1 MTWQTILQLLFSGLA
16 LGAVYGLVALS
27 YSTIYATRNIIN
39 FGQGEL
45 VVLGS
50 LLGVSLVVVAKVPV
64 FIALMASAGV
74 VAVAALLFEWLAVRP
89 VKDVGRNM
97 IWVMSTFGLG
107 IVFNQVM
114 QKLWGT
120 SPVRFP
126 KFIGTDEPIQWGQ
139 VTMLPQE
146 IGVIVIAVAVAVL
159 FELFRRNTL
168 LGKAV
173 RATAMDRDTASLMG
187 IDTRKVVYGSY
198 ALSGALATL
207 CGFLVAPIQFA
218 DPNGGVMLSVK
229 GFIALVI
236 GGLGSPIGGFLGGL
250 FLGLL
255 EIGSASLISEVWKD
269 VITFGALILV
279 LLVRPSGF
287 FGRLG

>member
-1 MTWQTILQLLFSGLA
+1 MTWQTVIQLLFSGLA

-27 YSTIYATRNIIN
+27 YSTIYATRNVIN

-50 LLGVSLVVVAKVPV
+50 LLGVSMVVGGKVPV
-64 FIALMASAGV
+64 LIALV
-74 VAVAALLFEWLAVRP
+74 VAAAVVALAALLVEWLAVRS
-89 VKDVGRNM
+89 VKEVTRNM

-107 IVFNQVM
+107 ICMNQLM
-114 QKLWGT
+114 QKIWGT
-120 SPVRFP
+120 DPVRFP
-126 KFIGTDEPIQWGQ
+126 KFIGKDEPIQLGQ

-146 IGVIVIAVAVAVL
+146 LGVIIIAVVVAVA
-159 FELFRRNTL
+159 FEAFRRNTL
-168 LGKAV
+168 MGKAV

-218 DPNGGVMLSVK
+218 DPNGGVLLSVK

-255 EIGSASLISEVWKD
+255 EICSASLISEVWKD
-269 VITFGALILV
+269 VITFSALILV
-279 LLVRPSGF
+279 MLIRPSGF
-287 FGRLG
+287 FGKLG

>member
-1 MTWQTILQLLFSGLA
+1 MTWQTAIQLIFSGLA

-27 YSTIYATRNIIN
+27 YSTIYATRNVIN

-50 LLGVSLVVVAKVPV
+50 LMGVSMVVGGKVPV
-64 FIALMASAGV
+64 LIAL
-74 VAVAALLFEWLAVRP
+74 AVAAAVVALGALLVEWLAVRS
-89 VKDVGRNM
+89 VKEVTRNM

-107 IVFNQVM
+107 ICMNQLM
-114 QKLWGT
+114 QKIWGT
-120 SPVRFP
+120 DPVRFP
-126 KFIGTDEPIQWGQ
+126 KFIGKDEPIQLGQ

-146 IGVIVIAVAVAVL
+146 LGVLIIAVVVAIA
-159 FELFRRNTL
+159 FEAFRRNTL
-168 LGKAV
+168 MGKAV
-173 RATAMDRDTASLMG
+173 RATALDRDTASLMG

-218 DPNGGVMLSVK
+218 DPNGGVLLSVK

-236 GGLGSPIGGFLGGL
+236 GGLGSPIGGFFGGL

-279 LLVRPSGF
+279 MLIRPSGF
-287 FGRLG
+287 FGKLG

>member
-1 MTWQTILQLLFSGLA
+1 MTWQTVIQLLFSGLA

-27 YSTIYATRNIIN
+27 YSTIYATRNVIN

-50 LLGVSLVVVAKVPV
+50 LLGVSMVVGGKVPV
-64 FIALMASAGV
+64 LIALV
-74 VAVAALLFEWLAVRP
+74 VAAAVVALAALLVEWLAVRS
-89 VKDVGRNM
+89 VKEVTRNM

-107 IVFNQVM
+107 ICMNQLM
-114 QKLWGT
+114 QKFWGT
-120 SPVRFP
+120 DPVRFP
-126 KFIGTDEPIQWGQ
+126 KFIGKDEPIQLGQ

-146 IGVIVIAVAVAVL
+146 LGVIIIAVVVAVA
-159 FELFRRNTL
+159 FEAFRRNTL
-168 LGKAV
+168 MGKAV

-218 DPNGGVMLSVK
+218 DPNGGVLLSVK

-269 VITFGALILV
+269 VITFSALILV
-279 LLVRPSGF
+279 MLIRPSGF

>member
-1 MTWQTILQLLFSGLA
+1 MTWQTVIQLLFSGLT

-27 YSTIYATRNIIN
+27 YSTIYATRNVIN

-50 LLGVSLVVVAKVPV
+50 LLGVSMVVGGKVPV
-64 FIALMASAGV
+64 LIALV
-74 VAVAALLFEWLAVRP
+74 VAAAVVALAALLVEWLAVRS
-89 VKDVGRNM
+89 VKEVTRNM

-107 IVFNQVM
+107 ICMNQLM
-114 QKLWGT
+114 QKIWGT
-120 SPVRFP
+120 DPVRFP
-126 KFIGTDEPIQWGQ
+126 KFIGKDEPIQLGQ

-146 IGVIVIAVAVAVL
+146 LGVIIIAVVVAVA
-159 FELFRRNTL
+159 FEAFRRNTL
-168 LGKAV
+168 MGKAV

-218 DPNGGVMLSVK
+218 DPNGGVLLSVK

-269 VITFGALILV
+269 VITFSALILV
-279 LLVRPSGF
+279 MLIRPSGF

>member
-1 MTWQTILQLLFSGLA
+1 MTWQTAIQLIFSGLA

-27 YSTIYATRNIIN
+27 YSTIYATRNVIN

-50 LLGVSLVVVAKVPV
+50 LMGVSMVVGGKVPV
-64 FIALMASAGV
+64 LIAL
-74 VAVAALLFEWLAVRP
+74 AVAAAVVALGALLVEWLAVRS
-89 VKDVGRNM
+89 VKEVTRNM

-107 IVFNQVM
+107 ICMNQLM
-114 QKLWGT
+114 QKIWGT
-120 SPVRFP
+120 DPVRFP
-126 KFIGTDEPIQWGQ
+126 KFIGKDEPIQLGQ

-146 IGVIVIAVAVAVL
+146 LGVIIIAVVVAIA
-159 FELFRRNTL
+159 FEAFRRNTL
-168 LGKAV
+168 MGKAV
-173 RATAMDRDTASLMG
+173 RATALDRDTASLMG

-218 DPNGGVMLSVK
+218 DPNGGVLLSVK

-236 GGLGSPIGGFLGGL
+236 GGLGSPIGGFFGGL

-279 LLVRPSGF
+279 MLIRPSGF
-287 FGRLG
+287 FGKLG

>member
-1 MTWQTILQLLFSGLA
+1 MTWQTIFQLIFSGLA

-50 LLGVSLVVVAKVPV
+50 LMGVSLVVVAKVPIL
-64 FIALMASAGV
+64 IALVVAAAV
-74 VAVAALLFEWLAVRP
+74 VAVVALLVEWLAVRP
-89 VKDVGRNM
+89 VKEVQRNM

-107 IVFNQVM
+107 IVFNQLM

-120 SPVRFP
+120 DPIRFP
-126 KFIGTDEPIQWGQ
+126 KFIGKDEPIKVGDI
-139 VTMLPQE
+139 VMLPQE
-146 IGVIVIAVAVAVL
+146 IGVIIIAVAVAVL

-168 LGKAV
+168 MGKAV

-218 DPNGGVMLSVK
+218 DPNGGVLLSVK
-229 GFIALVI
+229 GFIALII
-236 GGLGSPIGGFLGGL
+236 GGLGSPIGGFIGGL

-255 EIGSASLISEVWKD
+255 EVGSASFISEVWKD

-279 LLVRPSGF
+279 MIIRPSGF

>member
-64 FIALMASAGV
+64 FIALMASAAV

-89 VKDVGRNM
+89 VRDVGRNM

>member
-1 MTWQTILQLLFSGLA
+1 MHWPTDFQLIFSGLA

-27 YSTIYATRNIIN
+27 YSIIYATRNVIN

-50 LLGVSLVVVAKVPV
+50 LLGVSMVVGGKVPV
-64 FIALMASAGV
+64 LIALVASALVVGV
-74 VAVAALLFEWLAVRP
+74 MALLVEWLAVRP
-89 VKDVGRNM
+89 VQEVSRNM

-107 IVFNQVM
+107 IVFNQLM
-114 QKLWGT
+114 QKIWGT
-120 SPVRFP
+120 DPLRFP
-126 KFIGTDEPIQWGQ
+126 KFIGRDEPIQIGD
-139 VTMLPQE
+139 VVMLPQE
-146 IGVIVIAVAVAVL
+146 IGVIAIAIAIAVL
-159 FELFRRNTL
+159 FEGFRRNTM

-173 RATAMDRDTASLMG
+173 RATAMDRDTAGLMG

-218 DPNGGVMLSVK
+218 DPNGGVLLSVK
-229 GFIALVI
+229 GFIALII

-269 VITFGALILV
+269 VITFGALLLV
-279 LLVRPSGF
+279 MIVRPSGF

>member
-1 MTWQTILQLLFSGLA
+1 MTWPTLFQLLFSGLA

-27 YSTIYATRNIIN
+27 YSTIYATRNVIN

-50 LLGVSLVVVAKVPV
+50 LLGVSMVVVAKLPV
-64 FIALMASAGV
+64 LIALV
-74 VAVAALLFEWLAVRP
+74 VAAALVGVMAMLVEWLAVRP
-89 VKDVGRNM
+89 VREVTRNM

-114 QKLWGT
+114 QKTWGT
-120 SPVRFP
+120 DPLRFP
-126 KFIGTDEPIQWGQ
+126 KFIGSDAPVKVGD
-139 VTMLPQE
+139 VVMLPQE
-146 IGVIVIAVAVAVL
+146 IGVIVIAVVVAL
-159 FELFRRNTL
+159 GFEVFRRSTL

-218 DPNGGVMLSVK
+218 DPNGGVLLSVK
-229 GFIALVI
+229 GFIALIV
-236 GGLGSPIGGFLGGL
+236 GGLGSPLGGFLGGI

-255 EIGSASLISEVWKD
+255 EIGSATFIDEVWKD

-279 LLVRPSGF
+279 MIVRPSGF
-287 FGRLG
+287 FGALK

>member
-1 MTWQTILQLLFSGLA
+1 MTWQTAIQLIFSGLA

-27 YSTIYATRNIIN
+27 YSTIYATRNVIN

-50 LLGVSLVVVAKVPV
+50 LMGVSMVVGGKVPV
-64 FIALMASAGV
+64 LIAL
-74 VAVAALLFEWLAVRP
+74 AVAAAVVALGALLVEWLAVRS
-89 VKDVGRNM
+89 VKEVTRNM

-107 IVFNQVM
+107 ICMNQLM
-114 QKLWGT
+114 QKIWGT
-120 SPVRFP
+120 DPVRFP
-126 KFIGTDEPIQWGQ
+126 KFIGKDEPIQLGQ

-146 IGVIVIAVAVAVL
+146 LGVIIIAVVVAIA
-159 FELFRRNTL
+159 FEAFRRNTL
-168 LGKAV
+168 MGKAV
-173 RATAMDRDTASLMG
+173 RATALDRDTASLMG

-218 DPNGGVMLSVK
+218 DPNGGVLLSVK

-236 GGLGSPIGGFLGGL
+236 GGLGSPIGGFFGGL

-279 LLVRPSGF
+279 MLIRPSGF
-287 FGRLG
+287 IGKLG

>member
-64 FIALMASAGV
+64 FIALMSSAGV

-89 VKDVGRNM
+89 VRDVGRNM

>member
-1 MTWQTILQLLFSGLA
+1 MTWQTILQLLFSGLS

-139 VTMLPQE
+139 VTMLSQE

>member
-1 MTWQTILQLLFSGLA
+1 MTWQTVIQLLFSGLA

-27 YSTIYATRNIIN
+27 YSTIYATRNVIN

-50 LLGVSLVVVAKVPV
+50 LLGVSMVVGGKVPV
-64 FIALMASAGV
+64 LIALV
-74 VAVAALLFEWLAVRP
+74 VAAAVVALAALLVEWLAVRS
-89 VKDVGRNM
+89 VKEVTRNM

-107 IVFNQVM
+107 ICMNQLM
-114 QKLWGT
+114 QKIWGT
-120 SPVRFP
+120 DPVRFP
-126 KFIGTDEPIQWGQ
+126 KFIGKDEPIQLGQ

-146 IGVIVIAVAVAVL
+146 LGVIIIAVVVAVA
-159 FELFRRNTL
+159 FEALRRNTL
-168 LGKAV
+168 MGKAV

-218 DPNGGVMLSVK
+218 DPNGGVLLSVK

-269 VITFGALILV
+269 VITFSALILV
-279 LLVRPSGF
+279 MLIRPSGF
-287 FGRLG
+287 FGKLG

>member
-1 MTWQTILQLLFSGLA
+1 MTWQTVIQLLFSGLA

-27 YSTIYATRNIIN
+27 YSTIYATRNVIN

-50 LLGVSLVVVAKVPV
+50 LLGVSMVVGGKVPV
-64 FIALMASAGV
+64 LIALV
-74 VAVAALLFEWLAVRP
+74 VAAAVVALAALLVEWLAVRS
-89 VKDVGRNM
+89 VKEVTRNM

-107 IVFNQVM
+107 ICMNQLM
-114 QKLWGT
+114 QKIWGT
-120 SPVRFP
+120 DPVRFP
-126 KFIGTDEPIQWGQ
+126 KFIGKDEPIQLGQ

-146 IGVIVIAVAVAVL
+146 LGVIIIAVVVAVA
-159 FELFRRNTL
+159 FEAFRRNTL
-168 LGKAV
+168 MGKAV

-218 DPNGGVMLSVK
+218 DPNGGVLLSVK

-269 VITFGALILV
+269 VITFSALILV
-279 LLVRPSGF
+279 MLIRPSGF

>member
-1 MTWQTILQLLFSGLA
+1 MAWQTVIQLLFSGLA

-27 YSTIYATRNIIN
+27 YSTIYATRNVIN

-50 LLGVSLVVVAKVPV
+50 LLGVSMVVGGKVPV
-64 FIALMASAGV
+64 LIALV
-74 VAVAALLFEWLAVRP
+74 VAAAVVALAALLVEWLAVRS
-89 VKDVGRNM
+89 VKEVTRNM

-107 IVFNQVM
+107 ICMNQLM
-114 QKLWGT
+114 QKIWGT
-120 SPVRFP
+120 DPVRFP
-126 KFIGTDEPIQWGQ
+126 KFIGKDEPIQLGQ

-146 IGVIVIAVAVAVL
+146 LGVIIIAVVVAVA
-159 FELFRRNTL
+159 FEAFRRNTL
-168 LGKAV
+168 MGKAV

-218 DPNGGVMLSVK
+218 DPNGGVLLSVK

-255 EIGSASLISEVWKD
+255 EIGSASFISEVWKD

-279 LLVRPSGF
+279 MLIRPSGF
-287 FGRLG
+287 FGKLG

>member
-1 MTWQTILQLLFSGLA
+1 MHWPTDFQLIFSGLA

-27 YSTIYATRNIIN
+27 YSIIYATRNVIN

-50 LLGVSLVVVAKVPV
+50 LLGVSMVVGGKVPV
-64 FIALMASAGV
+64 LIALVASALVVGV
-74 VAVAALLFEWLAVRP
+74 MALLVEWLAVRP
-89 VKDVGRNM
+89 VQEVSRNM

-107 IVFNQVM
+107 VVFNQLM
-114 QKLWGT
+114 QKIWGT
-120 SPVRFP
+120 DPLRFP
-126 KFIGTDEPIQWGQ
+126 KFIGRDEPIHIGD
-139 VTMLPQE
+139 VVMLPQE
-146 IGVIVIAVAVAVL
+146 IGVIAIAIAIALL
-159 FELFRRNTL
+159 FEGFRRNTM

-173 RATAMDRDTASLMG
+173 RATAIDRDTADLMG

-218 DPNGGVMLSVK
+218 DPNGGVLLSVK
-229 GFIALVI
+229 GFIALII

-269 VITFGALILV
+269 VITFGALLLV
-279 LLVRPSGF
+279 MIVRPSGF

>member
-1 MTWQTILQLLFSGLA
+1 MTWQTAIQLIFSGLA

-27 YSTIYATRNIIN
+27 YSTIYATRNVIN

-50 LLGVSLVVVAKVPV
+50 LMGVSMVVGGKVPV
-64 FIALMASAGV
+64 LIAL
-74 VAVAALLFEWLAVRP
+74 AVAAAVVALGALLVEWLAVRS
-89 VKDVGRNM
+89 VKEVTRNM

-107 IVFNQVM
+107 ICMNQLM
-114 QKLWGT
+114 QKIWGT
-120 SPVRFP
+120 DPVRFP
-126 KFIGTDEPIQWGQ
+126 KFIGKDEPIQLGQ
-139 VTMLPQE
+139 VTLLPQE
-146 IGVIVIAVAVAVL
+146 LGVIIIAVVVAIA
-159 FELFRRNTL
+159 FEAFRRNTL
-168 LGKAV
+168 MGKAV
-173 RATAMDRDTASLMG
+173 RATALDRDTASLMG

-218 DPNGGVMLSVK
+218 DPNGGVLLSVK

-236 GGLGSPIGGFLGGL
+236 GGLGSPIGGFFGGL

-255 EIGSASLISEVWKD
+255 EIGSASFISEVWKD

-279 LLVRPSGF
+279 MLIRPSGF
-287 FGRLG
+287 FGKLG

>member
-1 MTWQTILQLLFSGLA
+1 MTWQTAIQLIFSGLA

-27 YSTIYATRNIIN
+27 YSTIYAPRNVIN

-50 LLGVSLVVVAKVPV
+50 LMGVSMVVGGKVPV
-64 FIALMASAGV
+64 LIAL
-74 VAVAALLFEWLAVRP
+74 AVAAAVVALGALLVEWLAVRS
-89 VKDVGRNM
+89 VKEVTRNM

-107 IVFNQVM
+107 ICMNQLM
-114 QKLWGT
+114 QKIWGT
-120 SPVRFP
+120 DPVRFP
-126 KFIGTDEPIQWGQ
+126 KFIGKDEPIQLGQ
-139 VTMLPQE
+139 VTLLPQE
-146 IGVIVIAVAVAVL
+146 LGVIIIAVVVAIA
-159 FELFRRNTL
+159 FEAFRRNTL
-168 LGKAV
+168 MGKAV
-173 RATAMDRDTASLMG
+173 RATALDRDTASLMG

-218 DPNGGVMLSVK
+218 DPNGGVLLSVK

-236 GGLGSPIGGFLGGL
+236 GGLGSPIGGFFGGL

-255 EIGSASLISEVWKD
+255 EIGSASFISEVWKD

-279 LLVRPSGF
+279 MLIRPSGF
-287 FGRLG
+287 FGKLG